1 MSNKK
6 KISIAVVGMAGLFP
20 GAPDLYTFWQN
31 IVNKKDTAIEVP
43 LGRWIAGLDDM
54 VHPDPMPDKAFSKRA
69 CLIQDFTFDPQ
80 GLDLDENLLN
90 ALDPLHRMALH
101 TGRNALSSC
110 NISSVDK
117 NNIGIVLA
125 AIALPT
131 DASSSITRKIL
142 GTSFEEKLFGQ
153 PLREKH
159 PTLSTAECLAARVTS
174 LPAALLAQALG
185 LGGGT
190 MTLDAACAS
199 SLYAV
204 KLACDELSSFRA
216 DAMLAGGI
224 SRPECLYTQVGFS
237 QLRALSPSGRCAPFD
252 ETADGLVVGEG
263 AGILVLKRLDDA
275 LRDQDTIFAVIK
287 GIGLSNDMRGNL
299 LAPDSEGQVRAMKNA
314 YASAGWSPEDVDLI
328 ECHGAGT
335 PVGDLVEL
343 QSLKNLW
350 AESGW
355 STGQCPIGSIKSMI
369 GHLLT
374 GAGAAGMI
382 KTLLALKHQTLP
394 PSLNFSRAPDK
405 SPLHDSPFKVQT
417 EPEPWERRNE
427 HTPRRAAVSAFGF
440 GGINSHLLFEEWR
453 PETQDSRTKT
463 ITQQSTISFHHS
475 KINNHKSTIQSPSI
489 AIVGMAAAFGPLT
502 SLRAFQ
508 EVVLNGTSILSK
520 RPQGRWNG
528 CDAVADRHLDQAAS
542 WGGFM
547 EKLSIDLEEFRIPPN
562 EIPDILIQHLLML
575 KVSMDAMKDAGLP
588 LRYERPRMGA
598 VIGMEFDFEA
608 TDFHLRWHLYNQ
620 VREWKKQGRLD
631 PGLLDSKEIG
641 PWQKSLQ
648 DASGPPLTNTRTL
661 GALGGIIASRIAREF
676 RLGGPSFVVSSDS
689 ASGLRALEIGVRSL
703 QQHETDMVLAGA
715 VDLCGDARS
724 ILVSNQIRPFTKHH
738 DIRPFDASADGTL
751 PGEGAAAVVLKR
763 LDQAIKDNDRI
774 YSVIKGLGKAGGNK
788 DHMPSKDAIVLSLN
802 RAFEDAGISPSAV
815 SFIETHGSGSPIE
828 DRIETE
834 ALAQVFNG
842 QKPTCGIGSVKPNI
856 GHIGAAAGLAS
867 LVKTSLCLFQEIIPP
882 LSNFSSPASPL
893 WQNSHFYLPAF
904 SQYWARDRADGP
916 RRACV
921 SAMTLDGNCMHAILE
936 GVEYSALGSSS
947 GQNAGRIVEKADLER
962 KRPLGFAAPG
972 LFVVEGNTE
981 NELLEGLSSLSL
993 HIQSSLD
1000 RNGPSAPDEKND
1012 SMGSKK
1018 AESLAV
1024 SWHQKNRSNSNNKY
1038 AVSIVAGNF
1047 AQLKTFIDDAKAA
1060 VSTQTPR
1067 HLNGPGGV
1075 SYSLSPL
1082 GPFTEIAFVFPG
1094 SGNHYVGMGRG
1105 IGVLWPEIL
1114 RKMDA
1119 ETARLKAQL
1128 IPDCYVPWK
1137 TSWEAG
1143 WENESLK
1150 KIVSDPLNMI
1160 FGQVVHGAMMTRLV
1174 KGFGIR
1180 PQAMIGYSLG
1190 ESAGLF
1196 ALGVWPDRGQM
1207 LKRMLGTNLF
1217 STELAG
1223 PCHAARTAWKIPEN
1237 EAMNWCVAV
1246 VNRSADKVRSMIGS
1260 QPFVKLLIIN
1270 TPDQC
1275 VIGGRKPDV
1284 KAVIQKLGCEAVFLD
1299 GVVTVHCD
1307 AAAPVALGYKQLH
1320 LFPATPPKDIRF
1332 YSCALGRAY
1341 TPTRESAAE
1350 SILNQALS
1358 GFDFT
1363 TLIEQAYADGVR
1375 IFLEMGPHAS
1385 CTGMIKSILDEKPHL
1400 ALSACSRGEDDLLT
1414 ILKCLGTLASHRVV
1428 MDLDTLYGTH
1438 AWPPAAH
1445 EIRTPTPERR
1455 MVLTV
1460 GGKIPS
1466 SVLPRTEVGSLRAEV
1481 RDQRSEGKGPDV
1493 RDQRSEVGERIK
1505 SLPQT
1510 SSEAIL
1516 KPNAAED
1523 DRRRPPGYIPYRNFM
1538 DALTESTRAAANAH
1552 QAFLDFSDT
1561 VTRGFEKT
1569 FEKQA
1574 KLLEALIADEHLQIP
1589 GSATRQTRTTAARQD
1604 EKFQQAGKP
1613 APQTSD
1619 FRLPLARR
1627 SSESEDGTFGL
1638 QPPTLNLR
1646 QPQALPPAYDRDM
1659 CMEFAVGSVAKVL
1672 GPEFAAV
1679 DTYNVRVRL
1688 PDEPLMLVDRILSVQ
1703 GEKQSLGPGRV
1714 VTEHDVLAD
1723 AWYLDG
1729 SRAPVCISV
1738 EAGQADL
1745 FLCSYL
1751 GIDHVVKGKRS
1762 YRLLDAKV
1770 KFHRGL
1776 PVPGDVIRYEI
1787 EIDHF
1792 SRQGQTY
1799 LFFFRFEGYIGNSHL
1814 ISMTD
1819 GCAGFFTKEEV
1830 LHSGGIILTEEDTR
1844 HLPGQKPG
1852 DWPVFAF
1859 NLGPDKNDPDPFEA
1873 ESYDDAALEC
1883 LRQGNLAGCFGPG
1896 FNNMRP
1902 SESLWLPGG
1911 RMRLIDRILHLD
1923 PLGGRYG
1930 LGRIR
1935 AEADIHSDDWF
1946 LTCHFMDDMVMPGTL
1961 MYECCAHTLRVFI
1974 QRMGWVTPKPG
1985 VCYEPMI
1992 GVQSTLKCRGP
2003 VTPETRNVWYDIEIK
2018 EIGYAPEPFVIAN
2031 ALMLAD
2037 GHRIVSF
2044 KDMSMKMTGIT
2055 REEIESLWKNR
2066 DRGPRL
2072 NSLRSSS
2079 SKNLTGR
2086 TEVPSSLS
2094 ELRRASGSRRS
2105 VGQAFQPVE
2114 IRGRKTVLYD
2124 RDKILAFAVGKP
2136 SVAFGDP
2143 YRVFDHDRV
2152 IARLPGP
2159 PYSFLDRIVAVE
2171 PEAWILKP
2179 GGWIEAEYDI
2189 SPDAWYFKADRSSS
2203 MPFCILLEAALQ
2215 PCGWLAAYLGSA
2227 LKSENDLKFRN
2238 LGGNAVWHRM
2248 IFPEEKT
2255 LTIRTRMTKVS
2266 DAAEMIIEHF
2276 DFAVSQDAQPIYS
2289 GDTYFGFF
2297 TKQVLAQQVGIRNAH
2312 KEAYAPSLDRVR
2324 QLRPFVFEDAAPLFP
2339 EDPDADPA
2347 FSLAMPARAL
2357 RMIDSIDVFIP
2368 DGGPYGLGFIRG
2380 VKAVNSEEWFF
2391 KAHFFQDP
2399 VCPGSL
2405 GIESF
2410 LQLIKFAA
2418 MKQWP
2423 HLNKTH
2429 RFEWILDEPH
2439 SWTYRGQIVPD
2450 HKRIEVDAVITK
2462 RVDTPVP
2469 ALYANGFLKVDGRYI
2484 YQMENFGLKLV
2495 PF

>member
-1 MSNKK
+1 MSNEK
-6 KISIAVVGMAGLFP
+6 KIPIAVVGMAGLFP
-20 GAPDLYTFWQN
+20 GAPDLDTFWQN
-31 IVNKKDTAIEVP
+31 IVNKKDTVIEVP

-80 GLDLDENLLN
+80 GLDLDENLLT
-90 ALDPLHRMALH
+90 ALDPLHQMALH
-101 TGRNALSSC
+101 TGRNALSGC
-110 NISSVDK
+110 NMSSVDK

-153 PLREKH
+153 SSREKH
-159 PTLSTAECLAARVTS
+159 PSLSTAECLAARVTS

-275 LRDQDTIFAVIK
+275 LRDQDTILAVIK

-350 AESGW
+350 GESGW

-417 EPEPWERRNE
+417 EPEPWKKRNE
-427 HTPRRAAVSAFGF
+427 NTPRRAAVSAFGF
-440 GGINSHLLFEEWR
+440 GGINSHLLFEEYN
-453 PETQDSRTKT
+453 PEIENSHIEINHLQS
-463 ITQQSTISFHHS
+463 IISHQQ
-475 KINNHKSTIQSPSI
+475 STIQSPSI

-508 EVVLNGTSILSK
+508 EVVLNGASILSK

-528 CDAVADRHLDQAAS
+528 CDAVADRHLDKAAS

-547 EKLSIDLEEFRIPPN
+547 EKLSIDLEAFRIPPN

-608 TDFHLRWHLYNQ
+608 TDFHLRWNLYNQ

-631 PGLLDSKEIG
+631 NNLFDKKEIG

-676 RLGGPSFVVSSDS
+676 RLGGPSFVVSSDA

-715 VDLCGDARS
+715 VDLCGDVRS
-724 ILVSNQIRPFTKHH
+724 VMVSNQIRPLTKHH
-738 DIRPFDASADGTL
+738 GIRPFDASADGTL

-788 DHMPSKDAIVLSLN
+788 DHTPSKAAIVLSLN
-802 RAFEDAGISPSAV
+802 RALEDAGISPSAM

-834 ALAQVFNG
+834 ALVQVFNG
-842 QKPTCGIGSVKPNI
+842 KKPACAIGSVKPNI
-856 GHIGAAAGLAS
+856 GHTGAAAGLAS

-882 LSNFSSPASPL
+882 LSNFSSPASSL

-921 SAMTLDGNCMHAILE
+921 GAMTLDGNCMHAILE
-936 GVEYSALGSSS
+936 GVEHSALDCSS

-1000 RNGPSAPDEKND
+1000 RSRPSAPVEKND

-1024 SWHQKNRSNSNNKY
+1024 SWYQKKRSNPDNKY
-1038 AVSIVAGNF
+1038 AVSIVAGNL
-1047 AQLKTFIDDAKAA
+1047 AQLKTFIDDAKKA

-1067 HLNGPGGV
+1067 YLNGPDGV

-1082 GPFTEIAFVFPG
+1082 GPRAETAFVFPG

-1119 ETARLKAQL
+1119 ETSRLKTQL
-1128 IPDCYVPWK
+1128 IPDCYVPWR
-1137 TSWEAG
+1137 TSWETG

-1150 KIVSDPLNMI
+1150 EIVSDPLNMI

-1207 LKRMLGTNLF
+1207 LKRMLNTNLF
-1217 STELAG
+1217 FTELAG

-1284 KAVIQKLGCEAVFLD
+1284 KATIQKLGCEAVFLD

-1307 AAAPVALGYKQLH
+1307 AAAPVAQDYKQLH
-1320 LFPATPPKDIRF
+1320 LFPATPPEDIRF

-1341 TPTRESAAE
+1341 TPTRKNAAE

-1363 TLIEQAYADGVR
+1363 TLIGQAYADGVR
-1375 IFLEMGPHAS
+1375 IFLEIGPHAS
-1385 CTGMIKSILDEKPHL
+1385 CTGMIKSILDAKPHL

-1414 ILKCLGTLASHRVV
+1414 ILKCLGTLASHRVP
-1428 MDLDTLYGTH
+1428 MDLDALYGAH
-1438 AWPPAAH
+1438 AWPPSAH
-1445 EIRTPTPERR
+1445 EISTLTPGRR
-1455 MVLTV
+1455 MTLSV

-1466 SVLPRTEVGSLRAEV
+1466 PVLPGTEVGSLRAEV

-1493 RDQRSEVGERIK
+1493 RDQRSEVGGQE
-1505 SLPQT
+1505 
-1510 SSEAIL
+1510 SEIGSGE
-1516 KPNAAED
+1516 KE
-1523 DRRRPPGYIPYRNFM
+1523 GYIQYRNLM
-1538 DALTESTRAAANAH
+1538 DTLTESTRATADAH
-1552 QAFLDFSDT
+1552 QAYLDFSDT
-1561 VTRGFEKT
+1561 IAKGFEKT
-1569 FEKQA
+1569 FETQA
-1574 KLLEALIADEHLQIP
+1574 KLLETLIADDDF
-1589 GSATRQTRTTAARQD
+1589 QTRSDPAEEPRKKTAS
-1604 EKFQQAGKP
+1604 
-1613 APQTSD
+1613 QTVSPED
-1619 FRLPLARR
+1619 RR
-1627 SSESEDGTFGL
+1627 TSE
-1638 QPPTLNLR
+1638 
-1646 QPQALPPAYDRDM
+1646 PAYDRDR

-1672 GPEFAAV
+1672 GPEFAVV

-1688 PDEPLMLVDRILSVQ
+1688 PDEPLMLVDRILSVR
-1703 GEKQSLGPGRV
+1703 GEKQSLGSGRV

-1729 SRAPVCISV
+1729 NRAPVCISV

-1776 PVPGDVIRYEI
+1776 PIPGDVIRYEI

-1792 SRQGQTY
+1792 SRQGETY
-1799 LFFFRFEGYIGNSHL
+1799 LFFFRFEGYIGASHL

-1844 HLPGQKPG
+1844 YLRGQKPG

-1859 NLGPDKNDPDPFEA
+1859 SLGPDKKDPDSFEA
-1873 ESYDDAALEC
+1873 ESYNDAALEC
-1883 LRQGNLAGCFGPG
+1883 LRQGDLTGCFGPG
-1896 FNNMRP
+1896 FNNIRP
-1902 SESLWLPGG
+1902 AESLWLPGG

-1935 AEADIHSDDWF
+1935 AEADIHPDDWF

-1974 QRMGWVTPKPG
+1974 QRMGWVTPEPD

-1992 GVQSTLKCRGP
+1992 GVQSILKCRGP
-2003 VTPETRNVWYDIEIK
+2003 VTPETRNVWYDIEVK
-2018 EIGYAPEPFVIAN
+2018 EIGYAPEPFIIAD

-2055 REEIESLWKNR
+2055 REKIESLWKNK

-2079 SKNLTGR
+2079 SKNLTGQA
-2086 TEVPSSLS
+2086 EVGDQKS
-2094 ELRRASGSRRS
+2094 EVGSQRS
-2105 VGQAFQPVE
+2105 EVVGQ
-2114 IRGRKTVLYD
+2114 KTVLYD

-2136 SVAFGDP
+2136 SEAFGDP

-2203 MPFCILLEAALQ
+2203 MPFCILLETALQ

-2255 LTIRTRMTKVS
+2255 LTIRARMTKVS
-2266 DAAEMIIEHF
+2266 DAAEMIIENF

-2297 TKQVLAQQVGIRNAH
+2297 TKQALAQQVGIRNAH
-2312 KEAYAPSLDRVR
+2312 KEAYTPSLDQVR

-2347 FSLAMPARAL
+2347 PSLAMPARAL

-2368 DGGPYGLGFIRG
+2368 DGGPKGLGFIRG
-2380 VKAVNSEEWFF
+2380 VKTVNPEEWFF

-2410 LQLIKFAA
+2410 LQLIKFMA

-2429 RFEWILDEPH
+2429 RFEWIMDEPH
-2439 SWTYRGQIVPD
+2439 SWSYRGQIVPG

-2495 PF
+2495 RV